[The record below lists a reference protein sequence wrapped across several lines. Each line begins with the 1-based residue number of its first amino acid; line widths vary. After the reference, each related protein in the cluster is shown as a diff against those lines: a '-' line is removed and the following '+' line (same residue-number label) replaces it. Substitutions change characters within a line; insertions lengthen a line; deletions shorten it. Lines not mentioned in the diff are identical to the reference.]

1 MNLYS
6 KIPLLR
12 VAGVRIGRAVAVML
26 GQLGMNV
33 VIHYHLSEEGAK
45 QTIQNLS
52 GKKSKHLVLLTVL
65 KDVSAIKELLQKAEK
80 QVNPVS
86 VLFNNVA

>member
-1 MNLYS
+1 
-6 KIPLLR
+6 
-12 VAGVRIGRAVAVML
+12 ML

-33 VIHYHLSEEGAK
+33 EIYYHLSEEGAK
-45 QTIQNLS
+45 QTIQNLP
-52 GKKSKHLVLLTVL
+52 GKKSKYLVFQTDL
-65 KDVSAIKELLQKAEK
+65 KDFSAIKELLQKAEK